1 MLANGAELKQE
12 RVRADLLERELHL
25 DPDARALMAAFPP
38 WVGSGSAYNFRE
50 TLVQRMPMLTDQYDL
65 PVSTAFAA
73 ARDAYVEGCDLALTL
88 YPGAAEAF
96 DRALTI
102 DPSFALAHAGKAQ
115 VFMREGKVAQA
126 RAALKAAKDVAAGV
140 SAREAGHIRFF
151 DLAYSGE
158 TDAAIEALYAHVAE
172 WPRDALMIAT
182 AANPNGLI
190 GVSGRIGQKH
200 EAAAL
205 LDRLAPHYGD
215 DAWFLSYHAI
225 ALGEDGR
232 IAEARPKIERS
243 LMLNRKN
250 AHCAHGMAH
259 VCYESNDAEGGRD
272 FLSSWLATYPR
283 EGAFHGHL
291 SWHLSLIELGAGN
304 WTAAQQLYHD
314 AIAHD
319 RHPGGPQQKVW
330 DGAAFLWRS
339 ELAGHPRD
347 ATAWRALSDYAAS
360 ALPRPGA
367 GLADLHLVLTHTVM
381 RDDDALDA
389 RTRQIEELARDGRY
403 LSGSYVPELARGFV
417 AFERG
422 DYSGAIVALAP
433 LVRESERIGG
443 SRAQHDLIEF
453 TLLKAY
459 LNADRLE
466 EARQLLAARRPGTSG
481 VVVAGAAT
489 LH

>member
-1 MLANGAELKQE
+1 
-12 RVRADLLERELHL
+12 
-25 DPDARALMAAFPP
+25 
-38 WVGSGSAYNFRE
+38 
-50 TLVQRMPMLTDQYDL
+50 MPMLADQYDL
-65 PVSTAFAA
+65 PVSTASAA

-88 YPGAAEAF
+88 YPGAAECL
-96 DRALTI
+96 DRALAF
-102 DPSFALAHAGKAQ
+102 DPRFALAHAGKAQ
-115 VFMREGKVAQA
+115 IFMREGKAAAA
-126 RAALKAAKDVAAGV
+126 RAALTAAKDVAAGV

-158 TDAAIEALYAHVAE
+158 IEAAIEALYSHVAQ

-182 AANPNGLI
+182 ATNPNGLI
-190 GVSGRIGQKH
+190 GVSGHIGQKR

-232 IAEARPKIERS
+232 VAEARPKIERS

-291 SWHLSLIELGAGN
+291 SWHLSVIELAAGN
-304 WTAAQQLYHD
+304 WTAAQQRYHD

-347 ATAWRALSDYAAS
+347 ERAWRTLYDYAAG
-360 ALPRPGA
+360 ALPRPSA
-367 GLADLHLVLTHTVM
+367 GLADLHVVLAHAVM
-381 RDDDALDA
+381 RDEAALAA
-389 RTRQIEELARDGRY
+389 RTGQIQALAREGRY
-403 LSGSYVPELARGFV
+403 LSGSYVPELAHGFV

-422 DYSGAIVALAP
+422 DYPAAIAALAP
-433 LVRESERIGG
+433 LSKQSERIGG

-466 EARQLLAARRPGTSG
+466 EARELLRSRRPGASG
-481 VVVAGAAT
+481 VAVAGAAA
-489 LH
+489 LG